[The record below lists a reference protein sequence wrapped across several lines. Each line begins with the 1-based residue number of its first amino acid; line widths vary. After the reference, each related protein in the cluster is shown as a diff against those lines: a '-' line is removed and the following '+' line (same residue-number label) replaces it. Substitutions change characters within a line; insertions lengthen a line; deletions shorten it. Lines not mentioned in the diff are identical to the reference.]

1 MNEPQVESYPRWREA
16 LRLFHLAGFKFGDVV
31 THKWFSE
38 ALKLESI
45 SDSKLVRIAEFQK
58 RQFFYA
64 EALERIRNHLLRE
77 HQIYLE
83 NEFGV
88 GYRLVPPAEQTI
100 AVMQKGM
107 RNIAKEIEK
116 MAAGVTCIQVDAL
129 DDRQRAE
136 NAEARAKVSML
147 GGMAR
152 NRLPKPF
159 ED

>member
-1 MNEPQVESYPRWREA
+1 MNEPQVEGYPRWREA

-31 THKWFSE
+31 SHKWFSD
-38 ALKLESI
+38 ALRLESI
-45 SDSKLVRIAEFQK
+45 NSSKLVRIADFQK

-64 EALERIRNHLLRE
+64 ESLERIRLHLLRDD
-77 HQIYLE
+77 QIYLE

-88 GYRLVPPAEQTI
+88 GYRLVPPAEQTV
-100 AVMQKGM
+100 AVMQRGM
-107 RNIAKEIEK
+107 RSIVKEIEK
-116 MAAGVTCIQVDAL
+116 MYTGLTCIQVDAL
-129 DDRQRAE
+129 DDRQRVE